1 MDHLNEKFKQTTFF
15 HGDLELCQ
23 PFLSFKV
30 YSFVDW
36 IRRQVVFYY
45 SIEYFEQVEF
55 VLLSIESLHHVLDKL
70 FHNTILIVFIGFIK
84 HKAYFSGQV
93 SYLIVCAESLEK
105 VKKAFS
111 ENFKIDI
118 ASTGFFHHLFIPVFI
133 ILFDFYIQSFFNF
146 FSISLLHRWFVL
158 NFLESFFQYI
168 FKISKIDELGLLA
181 TNLS

>member
-1 MDHLNEKFKQTTFF
+1 VDHLNEKFKQTTFF

-70 FHNTILIVFIGFIK
+70 FDNTILIVFISFIK
-84 HKAYFSGQV
+84 HKADFSSQV
-93 SYLIVCAESLEK
+93 SYFIVSAESLEK
-105 VKKAFS
+105 VKEAFC
-111 ENFKIDI
+111 ENFQINI
-118 ASTGFFHHLFIPVFI
+118 ASTRFFHHLFIPIFI
-133 ILFDFYIQSFFNF
+133 ILFYLNIQSFFNF

-158 NFLESFFQYI
+158 NLLESLFQYI
-168 FKISKIDELGLLA
+168 FKISEID
-181 TNLS
+181 